1 MLVAVMMITLAIAGS
16 SHPMRAEVL
25 APAETLKASR
35 ALPAFSR
42 PPKRLFISGHSLTDA
57 PFPQQL
63 AAIAESLG
71 HSLHWNVQNQFGSTL
86 KERVENHRLGMDRDG
101 APVDMARAV
110 RQPQPYDTWLVTEQ
124 HTLLDNL
131 VWNDTAAHLRSFH
144 RRAVEANPS
153 AQTFLYQSWLGVM
166 DRNDPGRWISYERAA
181 SPVWACLAE
190 GVNHS
195 LADEGYPGRI
205 LPLPAGLALA
215 ELVDRATTDGGLKP
229 LSGANSQA
237 TMERLFRDDVHLT
250 PAGSYYVALV
260 SYAFLY
266 RSPPLQA
273 WFPPEMA
280 PDTAAVLQQQAW
292 GFTKRYLQNYRAPD
306 PESCSRYVSETFV
319 PIYLNYLRDLGLSQ
333 DGSLWTWVRWARF
346 RVQWPRLFRQ
356 KGQAN
361 PLLRAGES

>member
-1 MLVAVMMITLAIAGS
+1 MLAAAMMVTLAIAGS
-16 SHPMRAEVL
+16 SGPMHAEAL

-35 ALPAFSR
+35 ALPAFSS

-71 HSLHWNVQNQFGSTL
+71 HPLQWNMQNQFGSTL
-86 KERVENHRLGMDRDG
+86 RARVENHRLGTGRDG
-101 APVDMARAV
+101 ASVDMLREL

-124 HTLLDNL
+124 HTLLGNL

-144 RRAVEANPS
+144 KRAVEANSS
-153 AQTFLYQSWLGVM
+153 AQTFLYQSWLGVI

-190 GVNHS
+190 GINHS
-195 LADEGYPGRI
+195 LAKEGGQNRMA
-205 LPLPAGLALA
+205 PLPAGLALA
-215 ELVDRATTDGGLKP
+215 ELVDRAISGRGLKP
-229 LSGANSQA
+229 FSEAGPSA

-266 RSPPLQA
+266 RRPPVPA
-273 WFPPEMA
+273 WFPPEM
-280 PDTAAVLQQQAW
+280 PRETAAVLQKQAW
-292 GFTKRYLQNYRAPD
+292 DFTTRYLQNYRAPN
-306 PESCSRYVSETFV
+306 PESCSRYISETFV
-319 PIYLNYLRDLGLSQ
+319 PIYLNYLRDLELSQ
-333 DGSLWTWVRWARF
+333 DGSLWAWARWARF

-361 PLLRAGES
+361 PLLRTGDS